1 MLNLDISDNYTEPVQ
16 RRRNP
21 KTTPY
26 TREVNSIGKIIPNP
40 NTGLMEYYAQLMPKS
55 KGLLEIYD
63 QLGNL
68 VKSFVLYPEEK
79 QLKIDLSDFSAG
91 IYPYR
96 IILDNTNYGY
106 DKIVLQK

>member
-1 MLNLDISDNYTEPVQ
+1 
-16 RRRNP
+16 
-21 KTTPY
+21 
-26 TREVNSIGKIIPNP
+26 
-40 NTGLMEYYAQLMPKS
+40 MEYHAKLMPKT

-63 QLGNL
+63 QMGNL
-68 VKSFVLYPEEK
+68 VKSFVLYPEVR
-79 QLKIDLSDFSAG
+79 QLKIDLSNFATG